1 MYRRDHKSRRRTEK
15 VNRMNQTVNTN
26 KLRKDIINVL
36 TRIDDVKKLKLIFQ
50 QAEEIE
56 EMNIVE
62 HEQDLDIEDGIVEVR
77 EGVSLDQ
84 ILKEQNYKSINYQEF
99 KRLTNKIEWEHSL
112 EELLENLD

>member
-1 MYRRDHKSRRRTEK
+1 MKRTEK
-15 VNRMNQTVNTN
+15 VNMMNQAVNTN

-62 HEQDLDIEDGIVEVR
+62 NEQNLDIEDGIVEVR

-84 ILKEQNYKSINYQEF
+84 ILEEQNYKPIDYQEF

>member
-1 MYRRDHKSRRRTEK
+1 M
-15 VNRMNQTVNTN
+15 MNHTVNTN

-62 HEQDLDIEDGIVEVR
+62 DEQSLNIEDGIVEVR
-77 EGVSLDQ
+77 EGVTLDQ
-84 ILKEQNYKSINYQEF
+84 LLKEQNYKPINYQEF
-99 KRLTNKIEWEHSL
+99 KSLTDEIEWEHSL

>member
-1 MYRRDHKSRRRTEK
+1 
-15 VNRMNQTVNTN
+15 MNQAITTN

-56 EMNIVE
+56 EMNNTAGEISI
-62 HEQDLDIEDGIVEVR
+62 DIEDGIVDIR

-84 ILKEQNYKSINYQEF
+84 LLEEQEYKPTNYQEF
-99 KRLTNKIEWEHSL
+99 RSLADEIEWEHSL
-112 EELLENLD
+112 EEILENLD